1 MLSSTAQAAVSTG
14 LETMGRESSVVAFEG
29 FGDLLT
35 MDDCGGIL
43 QQSTQTVRRLCR
55 ENELPSVRIGRRLYV
70 PKSAL
75 IAFVQNQIQGVTC

>member
-1 MLSSTAQAAVSTG
+1 MKNQTHCSGKSEVT
-14 LETMGRESSVVAFEG
+14 FEG
-29 FGDLLT
+29 YNDLLT

-75 IAFVQNQIQGVTC
+75 IAFVQNAIQEVTC

>member
-1 MLSSTAQAAVSTG
+1 MLPNTAQATVSMG
-14 LETMGRESSVVAFEG
+14 LEKMDRGASVVEFANYS
-29 FGDLLT
+29 DLLT

-75 IAFVQNQIQGVTC
+75 IAFVENAIQGVTC